1 MKIQKTQVIAV
12 LALFCCLLWGSAFP
26 CVKIGYQ
33 WFSIEGAGSQI
44 LFAGW
49 RFFCAGVLTFLLFSI
64 KERKFLSVKKSS
76 ILILSGQGF
85 LQTTVQYYFFYLG
98 LANTTGAKGS
108 VIVASNAFFAIL
120 IAVLLIKGEG
130 LSWKKTVGCI
140 IGFAGVI
147 VVNLTPGAWESGFSW
162 NGEGFMLI
170 SAIAY
175 GAGSVTTKLI
185 SDREKPETITAYQ
198 LMIGGAILVLI
209 GYLTDGSMGSFTMK
223 STILFFYLAFL
234 STIAFTIWAMLLKY
248 NEISRVAP
256 FSFTIPV
263 FGTAL
268 SGTLLGEQILT
279 WNNLAALL
287 LVSVGIL
294 CVNVELSGKKNGAKQ
309 KVSRMRI
316 GRNKAQG

>member
-1 MKIQKTQVIAV
+1 MKIHKIQVIAV

-26 CVKIGYQ
+26 CVKIGYE
-33 WFSIEGAGSQI
+33 WFAIEGAGSQI

-49 RFFCAGVLTFLLFSI
+49 RFFCAGVMTFFLFSI
-64 KERKFLSVKKSS
+64 KERKFLIVKKSS
-76 ILILSGQGF
+76 ILILAGQGV

-120 IAVLLIKGEG
+120 IAVLLIKGER
-130 LSWKKTVGCI
+130 LSWKKAVGCI
-140 IGFAGVI
+140 AGFAGVI

-162 NGEGFMLI
+162 RGEGFLLI

-175 GAGSVTTKLI
+175 GASSVTTKLI

-209 GYLTDGSMGSFTMK
+209 GYFAGGSMGSFTVK
-223 STILFFYLAFL
+223 STLLFFYLALL
-234 STIAFTIWAMLLKY
+234 STVAFTIWAILLKY
-248 NEISRVAP
+248 NEISKVAP

-268 SGTLLGEQILT
+268 SGILLGEQILT

-287 LVSVGIL
+287 LVSAGIL
-294 CVNVELSGKKNGAKQ
+294 CVNVELSG
-309 KVSRMRI
+309 
-316 GRNKAQG
+316 NKDKGN